1 LIKKNIPE
9 EFHNDSELLKYW
21 LQRYRLFSKFD
32 EGIVLDREGWFSVT
46 PEKIARHIAKRC
58 RCDVIID
65 AFCGVGGNTIQ
76 FAFTCERVIAIDIDP
91 KKIEMAK
98 QNARVYGVEDRIE
111 FIQGD
116 FLQLAPTLTADI
128 VYLSPPWGGP
138 SYGTID
144 LFDLEKNIEL
154 NGYRVF
160 EAAKKITSNIVYF
173 LPRNVNVEQ
182 VISLMDDKSP
192 LELEQNFLNNRL
204 KTITAYFGD
213 LAKQIN
219 Y

>member
-1 LIKKNIPE
+1 
-9 EFHNDSELLKYW
+9 
-21 LQRYRLFSKFD
+21 
-32 EGIVLDREGWFSVT
+32 
-46 PEKIARHIAKRC
+46 
-58 RCDVIID
+58 
-65 AFCGVGGNTIQ
+65 
-76 FAFTCERVIAIDIDP
+76 
-91 KKIEMAK
+91 MAK

-111 FIQGD
+111 FIQGKSNDILFFHSFLLLGD
-116 FLQLAPTLTADI
+116 FLQLAPTLTANI

-154 NGYRVF
+154 NGYRIF
-160 EAAKKITSNIVYF
+160 EVAKRITSNIVYF

-182 VISLMDDKSP
+182 VISLMDEKSP

-213 LAKQIN
+213 LAKQTN
-219 Y
+219 C

>member
-1 LIKKNIPE
+1 
-9 EFHNDSELLKYW
+9 
-21 LQRYRLFSKFD
+21 
-32 EGIVLDREGWFSVT
+32 
-46 PEKIARHIAKRC
+46 
-58 RCDVIID
+58 
-65 AFCGVGGNTIQ
+65 
-76 FAFTCERVIAIDIDP
+76 
-91 KKIEMAK
+91 M
-98 QNARVYGVEDRIE
+98 
-111 FIQGD
+111 
-116 FLQLAPTLTADI
+116 APTLTADI

-160 EAAKKITSNIVYF
+160 EVAKTITSNIVYF
-173 LPRNVNVEQ
+173 LPRNVNIEQ
-182 VISLMDDKSP
+182 VISLMDDKSR

-213 LAKQIN
+213 LAKETH